1 MLRFIDNHQVLLKY
15 IFFFFLLGSLWSL
28 INSRAL
34 GVGGDYVT
42 LKNEEWITF
51 GWNQIESTL
60 GRGHIRILPHSS
72 LCTPEARPPTL
83 CFSGPEP
90 THNSTNTPAHVWPT
104 ALHLHY
110 ASCADRQLLTAL
122 HLGVCPRCRG
132 PSQDKDLICSLL
144 ETWNIFQSG
153 PLGFLAPVPS

>member
-15 IFFFFLLGSLWSL
+15 FFFFFWVLSEVWLIPGLWELVS
-28 INSRAL
+28 
-34 GVGGDYVT
+34 DYVT
-42 LKNEEWITF
+42 LKNEEWITL

-90 THNSTNTPAHVWPT
+90 THNSTNTPVHVWPT

-110 ASCADRQLLTAL
+110 ASCADRQLLTAV
-122 HLGVCPRCRG
+122 HLVVCPRRRG
-132 PSQDKDLICSLL
+132 PSQGKDLICSPL

-153 PLGFLAPVPS
+153 PLGFLAPVLS